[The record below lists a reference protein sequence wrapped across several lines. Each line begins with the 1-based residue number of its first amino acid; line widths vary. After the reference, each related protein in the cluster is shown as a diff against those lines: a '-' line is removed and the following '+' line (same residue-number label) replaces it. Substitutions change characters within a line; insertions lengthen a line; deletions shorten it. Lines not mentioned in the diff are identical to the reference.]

1 MAGTEAGTSAHGA
14 AGMQPGASLASDPA
28 ACVGVTI
35 LVSVP
40 AGTPPSDPLWLT
52 GNVPALG
59 PWDPRGVALRA
70 QNGMLCATLELP
82 FGAALEFK
90 VTRGSWDTVETAASG
105 EGVPNRTH
113 TVTGPETVHVA
124 VAGWGDRPATNG
136 VHTWSGDV
144 RHLGRIE
151 SWWLGNA
158 RDVWVYLPPGYD
170 RDAQRRYPV
179 VYFHDGQN
187 VFDAMTAFAGVEW
200 GADET
205 VERLVA
211 LGAMRPVIAVAV
223 ANTSERA
230 QEYSHVRDPE
240 RGGGG
245 CADLYVKFLAK
256 ELKPRI
262 DSEFRTL
269 TGLAHTALVGS
280 SLGGLVSLYGGLAAW
295 EKFGLVGAMSPALEW
310 GDRDIE
316 HRYEHA
322 PTAQLPLKL
331 WVDMGTHEDGAAN
344 ADASANVLELRR
356 FRELLV
362 RRGYVEGVSLATM
375 EVDGALHDEA
385 AWAARLPN
393 VLRFLFP
400 PE

>member
-1 MAGTEAGTSAHGA
+1 MAGTETGTSASDA
-14 AGMQPGASLASDPA
+14 AGTRPGASDA
-28 ACVGVTI
+28 ATRVAVTI

-40 AGTPPSDPLWLT
+40 AGTPPSDPLWIT

-59 PWDPRGVALRA
+59 PWDPCGRALQA
-70 QNGMLCATLELP
+70 EHGAWTATLELP
-82 FGAALEFK
+82 VGSHLEFK
-90 VTRGSWDTVETAASG
+90 VTRGSWGTVETAASG
-105 EGVPNRTH
+105 VGIPNRSH
-113 TVTGPETVHVA
+113 PVTGSKTVHVA
-124 VAGWGDRPATNG
+124 VAGWSDRPTSSG
-136 VHTWSGDV
+136 DHTWSGDV
-144 RHLGRIE
+144 RHLGCIE

-158 RDVWVYLPPGYD
+158 RDVWVYLPPGYEHD
-170 RDAQRRYPV
+170 RQRRYPV

-187 VFDAMTAFAGVEW
+187 VFDALTAFAGVEW

-205 VERLVA
+205 IERLVA
-211 LGAMRPVIAVAV
+211 EGAMRPVIAVAV
-223 ANTSERA
+223 ANTPERA
-230 QEYSHVRDPE
+230 QEYSQANDPG

-245 CADLYVKFLAK
+245 SADLYVKFLAK

-295 EKFGLVGAMSPALEW
+295 EKFGLVGALSPVLEW

-322 PTAQLPLKL
+322 PMAQLPLKL
-331 WVDMGTHEDGAAN
+331 WVDMGTREDCAESV
-344 ADASANVLELRR
+344 DASASVLELRR
-356 FRELLV
+356 FRDLLV
-362 RRGYVEGVSLATM
+362 RRGYVEGVSLTTLEA
-375 EVDGALHDEA
+375 DGVLHDEA
-385 AWAARLPN
+385 AWAARLPD